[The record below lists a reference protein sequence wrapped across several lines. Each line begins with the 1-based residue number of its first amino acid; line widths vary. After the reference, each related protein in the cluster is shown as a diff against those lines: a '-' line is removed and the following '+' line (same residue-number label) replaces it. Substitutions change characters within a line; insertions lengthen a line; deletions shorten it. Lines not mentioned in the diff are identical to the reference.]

1 MKVNRNIIITYGSFI
16 LSPFLS
22 IPTLWLQL
30 RKGIDK
36 GACFLIAILMGI
48 LSAKYIPNITN
59 DKSRYIER
67 YDLFSNYSFIDLI
80 TYFVSVSRPDY
91 LFDSLNYIFSQLNF
105 DIRYFF
111 FIITFLTV
119 YLNFIFLK
127 KIIDKS
133 YNKDFI
139 YNNITFILVLSSIS
153 FVGLFSGIRFAF
165 AGSFFLGFIYLFYFN
180 KSYIKA
186 FLLLIITISIH
197 FSYTL
202 LIASIFFT
210 FFNPKSRS
218 IKFFLV
224 LSLLFFIL
232 PKGIIEGAL
241 GGLALPSEYS
251 SKADLYVNLDR
262 ETSGN
267 AKILTYIKNTWF
279 YFALLH
285 LLLYRP
291 DSNNKFYIIVSILAI
306 FINSMYS
313 IPIAFNRYIT
323 FYKIIFAGY
332 LIYMVLTNNIKK
344 SLFYGFLFLY
354 VIGLST
360 DILVL
365 RENFSES
372 YSISEMW
379 SIFYIFSDVGYPH
392 KIFY

>member
-1 MKVNRNIIITYGSFI
+1 MKVNRNIVITYCSFI

-22 IPTLWLQL
+22 VPLLWVQL
-30 RKGIDK
+30 RKGVDK
-36 GACFLIAILMGI
+36 GAVFLISILMGI

-67 YDLFSNYSFIDLI
+67 YDLFSSYSFTDLI

-133 YNKDFI
+133 YNRGFI
-139 YNNITFILVLSSIS
+139 YNNTTFLLILSSIS
-153 FVGLFSGIRFAF
+153 LAGIFSGMRFAF

-180 KSYIKA
+180 KSYIRA
-186 FLLLIITISIH
+186 SLLLIITLSIH
-197 FSYTL
+197 FSYAL
-202 LIASIFFT
+202 LITSIFFT
-210 FFNPKSRS
+210 FLNPKAKT

-232 PKGIIEGAL
+232 PKGVIEEVLGAL
-241 GGLALPSEYS
+241 SLPSEYS
-251 SKADLYVNLDR
+251 SKTDLYINFDR
-262 ETSGN
+262 ESSENG
-267 AKILTYIKNTWF
+267 KVLTYIKNTWF

-291 DSNNKFYIIVSILAI
+291 HSNNKLYITVSILAI
-306 FINSMYS
+306 FINFIYS
-313 IPIAFNRYIT
+313 VPIAFNRYVS

-344 SLFYGFLFLY
+344 SIFYGFLFLY
-354 VIGLST
+354 VIGWST
-360 DILVL
+360 DMLVL
-365 RENFSES
+365 RVNFSES
-372 YSISEMW
+372 YKLSEIW
-379 SIFYIFSDVGYPH
+379 SFFYMFTEVEGSH
-392 KIFY
+392 KILY